1 MARAR
6 MSENQPTQAFT
17 SEHVSNR
24 YVAFVDILGF
34 GHRVLDEFDAVL
46 NVYRELLDR
55 QPILEERHKTVSIR
69 ILSDAFVVTSET
81 FQALIPVV
89 VGLHMITLLQDC
101 LIRGGIG
108 FGKHI
113 ESSDDRDFI
122 IVSQGL
128 VHAVG
133 VEKSIRHPCVA
144 IHPSVQLPDWALDAR
159 LHPLE
164 RGVIRFDGVQMIC
177 PFNPLWG
184 HSAMTRVAMLCE
196 QHPEHA
202 EKYDWFL
209 RLYDAFHS
217 RDRLT

>member
-1 MARAR
+1 
-6 MSENQPTQAFT
+6 MSENQPIQLFNSEQA
-17 SEHVSNR
+17 SNR

-34 GHRVLDEFDAVL
+34 GRRVLDEFDTVL

-55 QPILEERHKTVSIR
+55 QPILKDRHKTVSIR
-69 ILSDAFVVTSET
+69 IFSDAFVVTAET

-108 FGKHI
+108 FGKYV
-113 ESSDDRDFI
+113 EARDERDFI
-122 IVSQGL
+122 VVSQGL
-128 VHAVG
+128 VHAVS
-133 VEKSIRHPCVA
+133 VEKSVRHPCVA
-144 IHPSVQLPDWALDAR
+144 IHPSVQLPEWALDPR

-164 RGVIRFDGVQMIC
+164 RGVIRFDGIPMIC

-184 HSAMTRVAMLCE
+184 HSAMTRVAMLYE

-209 RLYDAFHS
+209 KLYESFHS
-217 RDRLT
+217 GDRLT

>member
-1 MARAR
+1 
-6 MSENQPTQAFT
+6 MSENQPTRAFT
-17 SEHVSNR
+17 SEHASNR

-34 GHRVLDEFDAVL
+34 GRRVLDEFDVVL
-46 NVYRELLDR
+46 GIYRELLDR
-55 QPILEERHKTVSIR
+55 QPILVERHKTVSIR
-69 ILSDAFVVTSET
+69 ILSDAFIVTSET

-108 FGKHI
+108 FGKHV
-113 ESSDDRDFI
+113 EARDERDFI
-122 IVSQGL
+122 VVSQGL
-128 VHAVG
+128 VHAVA
-133 VEKSIRHPCVA
+133 VEKTIRRPCVA
-144 IHPSVQLPDWALDAR
+144 IHDSVQLPEWCLDPR

-164 RGVIRFDGVQMIC
+164 RGVIRFDGIPMIC

-184 HSAMTRVAMLCE
+184 HSAMTRVAMLYE

-202 EKYDWFL
+202 DKYDWFL

-217 RDRLT
+217 GDRLT